1 MIQLPFEI
9 TEIKTAK
16 NRLGAV
22 SQGCLIWANYMSA
35 NKE

>member
-1 MIQLPFEI
+1 MFEEEMIQLPFEI

-22 SQGCLIWANYMSA
+22 SQGCLI
-35 NKE
+35 